1 MENVPKIVRD
11 RLQRGT
17 PVTAE
22 SHPDAD
28 LLTAF
33 AEQSLTGRERDHVLQ
48 HLALCGDC
56 REAVVLALPGE
67 VELLKPAAGGTNW
80 LRWPGLHWSVLRWA
94 AVAAGMV
101 LIASVGIVQYRGQ
114 RSRVASNVFPEKPV
128 ITADQKEAIATPAQ
142 SPKPSSPVAA
152 PQTAMPKDKL
162 AAPRAQTALTAKNPA
177 PAAAATFNRRTISG
191 DTVARGYAGRGSAG
205 AAFSA
210 RAGHSFTSGGSRG
223 DVAFAPAPQSP
234 AAAKQNPAPSPPQS
248 VGSSPST
255 TVEVSAAA
263 PLIATETTGQNQ
275 IQDQVA
281 QNEPAEPSADQSA
294 VVRAK
299 PTSAP
304 GAPVSMTPAPMLHSP
319 SLMKSPATPRW
330 TISANGT
337 LQRSLD
343 GGQTWLDVNL
353 AAGSMSSNPAP
364 RAQNEVVTTEA
375 RSAARTVTETNAETK
390 TEKKLDADAK
400 ARSDAPPA
408 AKSANAGPA
417 ASAPTVFRAL
427 SVSSN
432 AGEVWAGGS
441 AGALYHTLDGGNVW
455 VRVVPSAAGVA
466 LTGDV
471 VSIQFS
477 DPRNGTVATSNAEIW
492 TTNDDG
498 QTWQKRH

>member
-11 RLQRGT
+11 RLQQGT

-22 SHPDAD
+22 SHPDAN

-33 AEQSLTGRERDHVLQ
+33 AEHSLAGRERDHVLQ
-48 HLALCGDC
+48 HLAQCGDC
-56 REAVVLALPGE
+56 RETVALALPAE
-67 VELLKPAAGGTNW
+67 VELLKPAAGGANW

-94 AVAAGMV
+94 AVAAGVV

-114 RSRVASNVFPEKPV
+114 RSRLAANVFPEKQV

-142 SPKPSSPVAA
+142 SPMPSSLAAA

-162 AAPRAQTALTAKNPA
+162 AAPRAQTALAANKPA
-177 PAAAATFNRRTISG
+177 PPPAATFNRRTISG
-191 DTVARGYAGRGSAG
+191 GTAARGYAGTGSAG

-210 RAGHSFTSGGSRG
+210 RAGHSFSSGGPRG
-223 DVAFAPAPQSP
+223 DVAFAAVPQSP
-234 AAAKQNPAPSPPQS
+234 APTAAAKQNPVPSPPQS
-248 VGSSPST
+248 VVSSTST

-263 PLIATETTGQNQ
+263 PPIATETTGQNQ

-281 QNEPAEPSADQSA
+281 QNEPAAPSADQSA

-304 GAPVSMTPAPMLHSP
+304 GAPVSMTPAPLGHSA
-319 SLMKSPATPRW
+319 SLAKSTATPRW

-353 AAGSMSSNPAP
+353 AADSSMSSNLMP
-364 RAQNEVVTTEA
+364 RAQNEVVTTET
-375 RSAARTVTETNAETK
+375 RSAARTVTK

-408 AKSANAGPA
+408 AKSANTGPA
-417 ASAPTVFRAL
+417 ASASTVFRAL

-441 AGALYHTLDGGNVW
+441 AGALYHTLDGGNLW
-455 VRVVPSAAGVA
+455 VRVVPSAAGVP

-471 VSIQFS
+471 VSIQFP
-477 DPRNGTVATSNAEIW
+477 DPRNGTVTTSKAEIW

-498 QTWQKRH
+498 QTWQKRQ